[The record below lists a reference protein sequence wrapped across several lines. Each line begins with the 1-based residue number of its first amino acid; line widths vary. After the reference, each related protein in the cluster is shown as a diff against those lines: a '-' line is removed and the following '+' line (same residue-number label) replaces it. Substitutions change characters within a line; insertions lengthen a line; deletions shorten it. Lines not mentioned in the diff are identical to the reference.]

1 MAANAETNYS
11 FSYTI
16 AHQQFSLMM
25 SALSHVMPKTSMCA
39 SIRQQAAILH
49 TPH

>member
-1 MAANAETNYS
+1 MAGNAETNYS

-16 AHQQFSLMM
+16 AHQHFSLMM
-25 SALSHVMPKTSMCA
+25 SALSRVMPKTRMSA

-49 TPH
+49 APH